1 MPILVK
7 HSGNVAPAAYGAY
20 AGGKGKRQQQDA
32 DRALTHIEQQQRIRA
47 QAQAQASS
55 QWFSSQ
61 EAKKNRKF
69 SAEQRESDR
78 AFQLDRDK
86 TVFDRGQEAAD
97 AAQTRTGE
105 LAEEAYGRRKEE
117 FSYEMSEKQRQEENR
132 FADAYD
138 DAVSSGLYS
147 PEELKTI
154 LKERIA
160 KRAGVPSLPRLKP
173 KSPWPEGQEPGQSWK
188 DPETGHTMTR
198 DDKGNQKVLH
208 KAPDTKPT
216 VKEKIDGW
224 KLALEMSRGGEE
236 GTPNIKKAREIF
248 NEIMG
253 IEEEPPAAGAPESSG
268 SDTDYESIDGGIRT
282 EDGID
287 ITTTEG
293 MKAFR
298 HQQSWSKGKK
308 KTAGQTPESVIEA
321 VRAGTMTKEEAAAIG
336 KKNGWK

>member
-1 MPILVK
+1 
-7 HSGNVAPAAYGAY
+7 
-20 AGGKGKRQQQDA
+20 
-32 DRALTHIEQQQRIRA
+32 
-47 QAQAQASS
+47 
-55 QWFSSQ
+55 
-61 EAKKNRKF
+61 
-69 SAEQRESDR
+69 
-78 AFQLDRDK
+78 
-86 TVFDRGQEAAD
+86 
-97 AAQTRTGE
+97 
-105 LAEEAYGRRKEE
+105 
-117 FSYEMSEKQRQEENR
+117 
-132 FADAYD
+132 
-138 DAVSSGLYS
+138 
-147 PEELKTI
+147 
-154 LKERIA
+154 
-160 KRAGVPSLPRLKP
+160 VPSIPRLKP

-216 VKEKIDGW
+216 VKEKIDVW
-224 KLALEMSRGGEE
+224 KLALEMS
-236 GTPNIKKAREIF
+236 PNIKKAREIV

-253 IEEEPPAAGAPESSG
+253 IKEEPPAAGAPESSG